1 MIFVAIL
8 LVIVS
13 FVSLILAFFIK
24 RWRTFL
30 LVTSFFALINS
41 DIAAPINWLSFLRGY
56 GFRLSPIAFT
66 TPPIPINRLALP
78 IDTPEVIIQ
87 KMGCYVCHKI
97 PHIPEARFSSVG
109 PILIE
114 KTIAPLRI
122 ASPEYQERVKM
133 GKAGAQTP
141 REYVIESILNPGAFI
156 VPGFDRKD
164 NPLISPMYPYYAQ
177 RFTRGG
183 LEKLADFLLTLD
195 AKTAAQEGLMFA
207 H

>member
-8 LVIVS
+8 LLVVS
-13 FVSLILAFFIK
+13 CGSLILAVFIR

-30 LVTSFFALINS
+30 LVTTFFALINS
-41 DIAAPINWLSFLRGY
+41 GIAAPLNWISFLKGY
-56 GFRLSPIAFT
+56 GFWLRPIAAT
-66 TPPIPINRLALP
+66 EPPSPVNRLALP
-78 IDTPEVIIQ
+78 TDTPEAMIQ

-97 PHIPEARFSSVG
+97 PHVPQARFSDVG

-114 KTIAPLRI
+114 KTTAPVRI
-122 ASPEYQERVKM
+122 TSPEYLERVKM
-133 GKAGAQTP
+133 GKAGAKTP
-141 REYVIESILNPGAFI
+141 REYVIESILNPSAFI
-156 VPGFDRKD
+156 VPGFDRKE
-164 NPLISPMYPYYAQ
+164 NHLISPMYPDYAQ
-177 RFTRGG
+177 RFTQAG